1 MCFQALLQWLTPA
14 HHYRTDSLFA
24 IGEHGTSVGPG
35 GSSLGRPSSYKA
47 LLQWLTPAHHYRTD
61 SLFAIGCGE
70 PVPERDW
77 TDSVHS
83 CLSPP
88 SSTLCSWCTLPEGSR
103 AAVSSG
109 SGAGVKKGTFWF
121 GVTSL
126 GNSQ

>member
-1 MCFQALLQWLTPA
+1 MWAL
-14 HHYRTDSLFA
+14 
-24 IGEHGTSVGPG
+24 G
-35 GSSLGRPSSYKA
+35 GLCLGRPSSYKA
-47 LLQWLTPAHHYRTD
+47 LLQWLTPVNHHRTD

-109 SGAGVKKGTFWF
+109 SGAGVKKGTFRFWS

-126 GNSQ
+126 GNSL